1 MTGILLGIGLFF
13 HSASAEDTCCKD
25 CEKDLFGKT
34 SIDYVKLYEG
44 MGIEANI
51 FEEFHVAYDYGE
63 YPLM

>member
-1 MTGILLGIGLFF
+1 MTGILLGISLFF

-25 CEKDLFGKT
+25 CEKELFGKT

-44 MGIEANI
+44 MGIEANS